1 MTDPRQSTVFD
12 YSDLRLHPDGTRVN
26 QKPKLTPRITKVAVR
41 TSRKNWIARDA
52 GGLSNVR
59 GFKKKRKTLL
69 QDLQADE
76 EFISLST
83 GTGSPNPDDERKIK
97 RFDTRTAKRRKFM
110 EDYDY
115 LYKDTSTSTNLAS
128 DTGTE
133 SFPYEPS
140 SDLLKCIHRYASE
153 FYTESDQ
160 LLNSSRDYRQQRK
173 KGRVEKKAKER
184 RTSKRYKDMY
194 KVFDGSA
201 IMAIGMLVQEY
212 IAEALDPQPPDEWG
226 I

>member
-1 MTDPRQSTVFD
+1 
-12 YSDLRLHPDGTRVN
+12 
-26 QKPKLTPRITKVAVR
+26 
-41 TSRKNWIARDA
+41 
-52 GGLSNVR
+52 
-59 GFKKKRKTLL
+59 L

-76 EFISLST
+76 EFIGLRS
-83 GTGSPNPDDERKIK
+83 GTGSPNPEVERKTKRLDERP
-97 RFDTRTAKRRKFM
+97 TKRRRFL

-115 LYKDTSTSTNLAS
+115 LNEDGSTSTNLAS

-160 LLNSSRDYRQQRK
+160 LLNSSRGYREQRK
-173 KGRVEKKAKER
+173 IRCVEKKTKER
-184 RTSKRYKDMY
+184 RQGTSKRYRDMY
-194 KVFDGSA
+194 KAFDGSA

-212 IAEALDPQPPDEWG
+212 IAEALDPQPPDEWE